1 MAQKMKERQSSM
13 ELLRLLLMLLIVAL
27 HLNYLGIGLPTAAES
42 HFAPFCTFGR
52 IWAEQVCACAVNA
65 FVLLAG
71 WFGLRWHWR
80 RLGRNVLLRCV
91 VYGLL
96 IVFIASALQRTPPD
110 WHFLA
115 RAVLPG
121 GEYWFIV
128 CYLGLWLLAPVLN
141 AYVENTDGRS
151 LWLAVAAL
159 LAFEWLYGW
168 LYDAALLHGGY
179 SIFSF
184 VVLYL
189 LARAMRLYP
198 APVMRRGAG
207 FHIAVLIICSLLG
220 ALAVWAML
228 YYGGAGAAYGNSGAG
243 YGSGGAVFALYA
255 VKSYLC
261 PLVIVESAAIVMA
274 FAKMQFHSC
283 VINVLGGSAL
293 AIYLI
298 HAHPLVARPL
308 LDWARSYYFCH
319 LGAGAFAGLILMCL
333 GICAVCL
340 LIDLLLFRITRIS
353 R

>member
-1 MAQKMKERQSSM
+1 MVQKMKERQSSM

-42 HFAPFCTFGR
+42 HVAPFCTLGR

-96 IVFIASALQRTPPD
+96 IVFIASALMAVPPD

-141 AYVENTDGRS
+141 AYVENTGGRL
-151 LWLAVAAL
+151 LWLTVAAL

-198 APVMRRGAG
+198 APIMRHGAG

-220 ALAVWAML
+220 ALMVWAIL
-228 YYGGAGAAYGNSGAG
+228 YYGGG
-243 YGSGGAVFALYA
+243 GSVFALYA
-255 VKSYLC
+255 MKSYLC
-261 PLVIVESAAIVMA
+261 PLVILESAAIVVA
-274 FAKMQFHSC
+274 FAKMQFHSR

-308 LDWARSYYFCH
+308 LDWAKNYYFCH
-319 LGAGAFAGLILMCL
+319 LGAEAFAGLILMCL

-340 LIDLLLFRITRIS
+340 IIDLLLFRITRIA